1 VRRRRINTRGAVY
14 LGNTI
19 VGQMHLEATVA
30 PNGTV
35 CGTVQD
41 EQVAQPLGHPVSA
54 KLTMVHPSEPKLRMP
69 LDDGSAVEFHIAT
82 TLGSLI
88 NARWLPP
95 S

>member
-1 VRRRRINTRGAVY
+1 
-14 LGNTI
+14 
-19 VGQMHLEATVA
+19 MHLEATVA

-41 EQVAQPLGHPVSA
+41 EHLAQPLGHPVSA
-54 KLTMVHPSEPKLRMP
+54 KLTMVDPSEPKLRMP
-69 LDDGSAVEFHIAT
+69 LDDGSVVEFHIAT